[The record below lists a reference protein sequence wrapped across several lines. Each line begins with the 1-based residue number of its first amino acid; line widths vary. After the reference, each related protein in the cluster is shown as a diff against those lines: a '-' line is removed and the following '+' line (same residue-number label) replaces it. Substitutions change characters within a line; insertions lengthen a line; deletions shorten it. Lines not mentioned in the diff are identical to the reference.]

1 MAKPENIIY
10 VDFKQEKRERPSL
23 YFKPPDPKGCQH
35 QTMYIDQDLWRV
47 VCEDCGEVLDPIR
60 VLDQIAQDEVFLYQR
75 KIDVEQLYNEIMK
88 LKKEEKRLKNKI
100 KRQKAYLEK

>member
-1 MAKPENIIY
+1 
-10 VDFKQEKRERPSL
+10 
-23 YFKPPDPKGCQH
+23 
-35 QTMYIDQDLWRV
+35 
-47 VCEDCGEVLDPIR
+47 
-60 VLDQIAQDEVFLYQR
+60 LYQR